1 MKEFL
6 TAAAAKAWPI
16 WLTLISRLGIKTLS
30 NALEKRLK
38 DGSPAETLVLAVT
51 PPLLTTVD
59 VLSDQDPDN
68 QSQVEHIWKAWLHD
82 FMLPFI
88 FNLFKPATDKI
99 KQDYNRAF
107 VQFIADDLQ
116 IITGFLTD
124 EIEPNQEQ
132 IAAFGKE
139 LLQDPKTKEL
149 FVDQFIG
156 GNLAAAKL
164 NADLVDFVKQALGV
178 AYDAVVNGIAP
189 KALEGEQVSATTTTY
204 ELNGLRIA
212 IERVA

>member
-6 TAAAAKAWPI
+6 AKAKSTAWPI
-16 WLTLISRLGIKTLS
+16 WVTLISKLGLKTLT

-38 DGSPAETLVLAVT
+38 DGSPAETIVIAT
-51 PPLLTTVD
+51 SEPLMKTINA
-59 VLSDQDPDN
+59 LSDEDPNN
-68 QSQVEHIWKAWLHD
+68 QTQVEVIWKTYLHD
-82 FMLPFI
+82 FMIPFL
-88 FNLFKPATDKI
+88 FNLFKPTIDKI
-99 KQDYNRAF
+99 GQDYNKAF

-132 IAAFGKE
+132 IANFGKE
-139 LLQDPKTKEL
+139 ILQDPKTKEL

-164 NADLVDFVKQALGV
+164 NADLVQFVTAALGV
-178 AYDAVVNGIAP
+178 AYDAVVNGVAP
-189 KALEGEQVSATTTTY
+189 KSLEGEQVSANTTTY
-204 ELNGLRIA
+204 ELDGLRIA